1 MGSVRAWRARDFRR
15 ICTSCIV
22 SSGIAHLQAGEFLYE
37 TRLFPNPEYTFKH
50 ALTHEVTYGTLLYE
64 RRKALHA
71 NIVGAIE
78 RCYPDRLTEHVE
90 RLAHHAISG
99 AVWERAV
106 RYSGQAGEKAA
117 ARSANQKAIALFEQA
132 LTALSELPESPET
145 LGEALDLRIALGPCL
160 GMIHGHG
167 ASEKEASYVAA
178 AELARMKVDIIFASS
193 STEVEPARRATSTIP
208 IVFASHAD
216 PRWRRTL
223 CRVWRDQAE
232 IRRDWPC
239 YRPI

>member
-1 MGSVRAWRARDFRR
+1 MGVARPRFPKNF
-15 ICTSCIV
+15 TSCSV
-22 SSGIAHLQAGEFLYE
+22 SSGIAHLQVGEFLYE

-99 AVWERAV
+99 TVWER
-106 RYSGQAGEKAA
+106 AGEKAA

-145 LGEALDLRIALGPCL
+145 LGVALDLRIALGPCL

-167 ASEKEASYVAA
+167 ASEKEASY
-178 AELARMKVDIIFASS
+178 
-193 STEVEPARRATSTIP
+193 
-208 IVFASHAD
+208 
-216 PRWRRTL
+216 
-223 CRVWRDQAE
+223 
-232 IRRDWPC
+232 
-239 YRPI
+239 